1 MEDVFKIYQ
10 NNPPHLFRPK
20 GKYFIT
26 GSTYRRKCHLVSEET
41 KNATLEYLFKSFNN
55 FGWSIEDWVL
65 LDNHYHILVEAPEQ
79 ADTLS
84 KAINH
89 FHKFSALWIKKYQ
102 GIQNDGH
109 KIWYN
114 YYDTCITYERS
125 YFARINYIWF
135 NPVKH
140 GYVLDPEDWKFGSYY
155 FRSRNKESVEEN
167 IMNFPWDKVKVEDD
181 F

>member
-1 MEDVFKIYQ
+1 MEDIFKTYQ

-26 GSTYRRKCHLVSEET
+26 GATYLRKRHILSIES
-41 KNATLEYLFKSFNN
+41 KQATTGYLFKSFLR
-55 FGWSIEDWVL
+55 FGWRIEDWVL
-65 LDNHYHILVEAPEQ
+65 LDNHYHVLAEAPDQ
-79 ADTLS
+79 AVTLS

-89 FHKFSALWIKKYQ
+89 FHKFSALWIKRHL
-102 GIQNDGH
+102 GTRNDGER
-109 KIWYN
+109 IWYN

-125 YFARINYIWF
+125 YFTRINYIWF

-140 GYVLDPEDWKFGSYY
+140 GYVLDPADYRFGSYY
-155 FRSRNKESVEEN
+155 YRKQNGESLEEN
-167 IMNFPWDKVKVEDD
+167 IVAYPWDKVEIKDD